1 MEVCVNFF
9 EWKSSCL
16 IDELVEEISDKILK
30 KNSFTFTTFGKLN

>member
-16 IDELVEEISDKILK
+16 IDELTEEISDKIEI
-30 KNSFTFTTFGKLN
+30 SFDMQRPL